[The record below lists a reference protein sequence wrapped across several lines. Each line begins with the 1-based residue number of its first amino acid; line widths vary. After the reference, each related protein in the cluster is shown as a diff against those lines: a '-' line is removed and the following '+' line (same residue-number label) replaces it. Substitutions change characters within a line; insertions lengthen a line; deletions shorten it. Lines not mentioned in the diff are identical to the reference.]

1 MKSGIAL
8 VAAYAWVLFIA
19 GCSTSLDEAKLL
31 LQQRVASQS
40 LGHIKLV
47 SFTRTDVQEFQVK
60 GVQGCRITYTA
71 EIEFEENGLWS
82 RGVGKG
88 SLNFEFRPN
97 PRTAEGKSASNPRVV
112 KGGDAEMVV
121 VEMTRD
127 LQGDRQMS
135 EGDRIKIIGAMTGTK
150 SKNGWRYELS
160 QSRITD

>member
-8 VAAYAWVLFIA
+8 VATYAWVLFIA
-19 GCSTSLDEAKLL
+19 GCSPSLDEAKLV

-60 GVQGCRITYTA
+60 GVQDCRISYA
-71 EIEFEENGLWS
+71 GEIEFDHNGVWSRWAGNGSLLSFEFSPNGLRWA
-82 RGVGKG
+82 KG
-88 SLNFEFRPN
+88 DVAVAIN
-97 PRTAEGKSASNPRVV
+97 
-112 KGGDAEMVV
+112 
-121 VEMTRD
+121 D

-150 SKNGWRYELS
+150 SENGWRYELS